1 MLNIALFGPPGSGK
15 GTQSEKIIEKYKL
28 AYISTGNLL
37 RAEIAEGS
45 ELGKCAKSMMD
56 AGNLVPDELIVQI
69 LEKKIKN
76 LDKGEKGILFD
87 GFPRNL
93 VQAYII
99 TGLLAKLNTELTAMI
114 NLEVAEE
121 ELMDRMLK
129 RAAIEG
135 RSDDNPETIKNRFVQ
150 YEAKTKPVADFYKEM
165 GKCYTVDGLGSIDEI
180 FARIAKVID
189 RLK

>member
-15 GTQSEKIIEKYKL
+15 GTQSEKIIERYQL

-37 RAEIAEGS
+37 RAEIAEES

-69 LEKKIKN
+69 LEKKIKS
-76 LDKGEKGILFD
+76 LGKDVKGILFD

-114 NLEVAEE
+114 NLEVPES

-150 YEAKTKPVADFYKEM
+150 YEAKTKPVADFYEEM
-165 GKCYTVDGLGSIDEI
+165 NKCYAVDGMGSIEEI
-180 FARIAKVID
+180 FERISKVID
-189 RLK
+189 QLK

>member
-15 GTQSEKIIEKYKL
+15 GTQSEKLIEKYKL
-28 AYISTGNLL
+28 SYISTGNLL
-37 RAEIAEGS
+37 RAEIAGGS
-45 ELGKCAKSMMD
+45 DLGKCAKSIMD

-76 LDKGEKGILFD
+76 LGKDVKGILFD

-99 TGLLAKLNTELTAMI
+99 TGLLAKLNTKLTAMI

-165 GKCYTVDGLGSIDEI
+165 KICYTVDGLGSIDQI
-180 FARIAKVID
+180 FNRISKVVD
-189 RLK
+189 QLK

>member
-69 LEKKIKN
+69 LEKKIKG
-76 LDKGEKGILFD
+76 LGADVKGILFD

-114 NLEVAEE
+114 NLEVPEN
-121 ELMDRMLK
+121 ELMERMLK

-150 YEAKTKPVADFYKEM
+150 YEAKTKPVADFYQEM
-165 GKCYTVDGLGSIDEI
+165 NKCYTVNGLGSIDEI
-180 FARIAKVID
+180 FDRISEVID
-189 RLK
+189 KLK

>member
-45 ELGKCAKSMMD
+45 DLGKCAKSTMD

-76 LDKGEKGILFD
+76 LGEDVKGILFD

-114 NLEVAEE
+114 NLEVPES
-121 ELMDRMLK
+121 ELMERMLK
-129 RAAIEG
+129 RAAVEG

-150 YEAKTKPVADFYKEM
+150 YEAKTKPVADFYTEM
-165 GKCYTVDGLGSIDEI
+165 DKCYNVDGLGSIDDI
-180 FARIAKVID
+180 FDRISEVINK
-189 RLK
+189 LK

>member
-15 GTQSEKIIEKYKL
+15 GTQSEKLIEKYKL

-45 ELGKCAKSMMD
+45 DLGKCVKSMMD

-76 LDKGEKGILFD
+76 LGKDEKGILFD

-114 NLEVAEE
+114 NLDVAED
-121 ELMDRMLK
+121 ELMNRMLK

-150 YEAKTKPVADFYKEM
+150 YEAKTKPVADFYMEM
-165 GKCYTVDGLGSIDEI
+165 DKCYTVDGLGSINEI
-180 FARIAKVID
+180 FTRVSKVID
-189 RLK
+189 KLK

>member
-15 GTQSEKIIEKYKL
+15 GTQSKKLIEKYKL
-28 AYISTGNLL
+28 TYISTGDML

-45 ELGKCAKSMMD
+45 ELGKTAKSIMD
-56 AGNLVPDELIVQI
+56 AGDLVPDELIVQI

-76 LDKGEKGILFD
+76 IGDAKGILFD

-93 VQAYII
+93 VQAYIL
-99 TGLLAKLNTELTAMI
+99 TGLLAKLNTELTGMI

-135 RSDDNPETIKNRFVQ
+135 RSDDNPETIKNRFKQ
-150 YEAKTKPVADFYKEM
+150 YEAKTKPVADFYGEM
-165 GKCYTVDGLGSIDEI
+165 DRCYPVNGLGSVDDI
-180 FARIAKVID
+180 FDRISNVID
-189 RLK
+189 KF